1 MVLSYHKEDKN
12 STVLHQK
19 VLKKIFFIILSSKVH
34 KLPQKTMIKLVALH
48 DFCLFIVLKM
58 FHMKL
63 SIKLV
68 CFTWNIIFAKLFM
81 ARLILRQC
89 FIWNI
94 VFKKLFWPD
103 RYFARIFCVLKPIRI
118 PSKFPPLFQIYKIG
132 ILYSTHLKRV
142 TRNFEFFC
150 TDKI

>member
-48 DFCLFIVLKM
+48 NFCLFIALKM

-63 SIKLV
+63 SIKLL
-68 CFTWNIIFAKLFM
+68 CFTWNIIFVKFFLAH
-81 ARLILRQC
+81 LIQRQC

-94 VFKKLFWPD
+94 AFK
-103 RYFARIFCVLKPIRI
+103 RYFFDLIDILHVFFAFLNLFAYHRCLRPYFRSTKSAFYTARI
-118 PSKFPPLFQIYKIG
+118 
-132 ILYSTHLKRV
+132 
-142 TRNFEFFC
+142 
-150 TDKI
+150 